1 MTPTDVKRKQLWRT
15 RIAVSAFFFLTG
27 LCFSSWGSR
36 VADIQL
42 KLGLDEAGLGL
53 ILLAIPAGSALSLP
67 IAGWLINRQGSSRIL
82 SAACLLYALLLPLIG
97 LSASILL
104 LVIALFF
111 FGFVGNIGNIAV
123 NTQAVSVEQL
133 FGKTIMSSFHAIWS
147 LAGLAGASIGNL
159 MVNLH
164 LQPMNHFMIIALA
177 AIVIWATNAHA
188 TVKTHTPVKGKQP
201 FFVKPDKTLIGLGII
216 AFCCMISEGTMYD
229 WSTVYFARAI
239 EAPPGLVPLGF
250 QAFTLATT
258 TGRFTG
264 DWLAH
269 RYGINKILT
278 VSGILTAS
286 GLLMSALFPHII
298 TAVIGFFLVGLGV
311 SAVIPLVY
319 SEAGRSKTMSPSMAL
334 AAVTTLGFFGFLLGP
349 PLIGFIAHASG
360 LRTSFA
366 VVAVMGLMIT
376 VLARRKNVA

>member
-1 MTPTDVKRKQLWRT
+1 M
-15 RIAVSAFFFLTG
+15 SAFFFLTG
-27 LCFSSWGSR
+27 LCFASWGSR

-53 ILLAIPAGSALSLP
+53 ILLAIPGGSALSLP
-67 IAGWLINRQGSSRIL
+67 IAGWLINRYGSSRIL

-97 LSASILL
+97 LAPSIAT
-104 LVIALFF
+104 LVVALFF
-111 FGFVGNIGNIAV
+111 FGFIGNIGNIAV

-164 LQPMNHFMIIALA
+164 LEPLNHFLIIALA
-177 AIVIWATNAHA
+177 AIVIWATNAHK
-188 TVKTHTPVKGKQP
+188 TVKTHIPVKGKQP
-201 FFVKPDKTLIGLGII
+201 FFVKPDKTLVGLGVI

-229 WSTVYFARAI
+229 WSTVYFARALN
-239 EAPPGLVPLGF
+239 ASPGLVPLGF

-269 RYGINKILT
+269 RYGIKKILM
-278 VSGILTAS
+278 VSGVLTAT
-286 GLLMSALFPHII
+286 GLLISALFPYIA
-298 TAVIGFFLVGLGV
+298 TAIAGFFLVGLGV

-319 SEAGRSKTMSPSMAL
+319 SEAGRSKSMSPSMAL

-366 VVAVMGLMIT
+366 IVAIMGLMIT
-376 VLARRKNVA
+376 VLARRQKLS